1 MTKNSNTE
9 KLKAIMASPE
19 LWCKCFLKITD
30 KQGRSVP
37 FEFNPQQMELV
48 RGLEKY
54 NIVLKSRQLG
64 ITSAA
69 CALSLYYCHR
79 EPNVTCLLMSYSQD
93 SARGIFAKLKD
104 LWQSIP
110 DCVRQKDIANNRSEL
125 RFANGS
131 QILVCVCGGKQ
142 VARGL
147 TIKFAHLS
155 EVAFFDEERSQKNL
169 LALEQALRPDG
180 VIVLESTA
188 NGFNHFS
195 ELWDKAASSENMYC
209 PHFYGWVQD
218 KRMFAAEYQQFA
230 KRWIA
235 KHGSLP
241 ISADLDAEE
250 QALMEHGATIE
261 QIVWRRLKI
270 SNSSPEQFRQ
280 EFPATPDEAFTT
292 SGENVF
298 DAAVLHE
305 RSIAAHKALSTPAEF
320 AGMGITFWELPRP
333 EKRYYIGVDTSEGL
347 GGNKDYSAIEVIS
360 NDLYQC
366 AELYSNKIKPHKLAE
381 TLLKLAR
388 YYNGSLC
395 VIEKASGG
403 HVVLDRMKNLY
414 HYPNLFKSKQYDSSG
429 MLKRKV
435 GWETTKKTRPVMIG
449 DFVELW
455 ENNDCWINSRQLL
468 KEMQTFVDKDGRI
481 EHAGR
486 HGDDCIFAFAMALQ
500 GHKSG
505 LWYF

>member
-1 MTKNSNTE
+1 MAKNDNAA
-9 KLKAIMASPE
+9 KLKAIMSSPE
-19 LWCKCFLKITD
+19 LWCKHFLKITD
-30 KQGRSVP
+30 KQGKLVP
-37 FEFNPQQMELV
+37 FEFNKQQRDLV
-48 RGLEKY
+48 QGLEKY

-64 ITSAA
+64 ITSVA
-69 CALSLYYCHR
+69 CALSLYYCHTQ
-79 EPNVTCLLMSYSQD
+79 PNITCLLMSYSQD

-104 LWQSIP
+104 LWQNIP
-110 DCVRQKDIANNRSEL
+110 DCIRQKDIANNRSEL

-155 EVAFFDEERSQKNL
+155 EVAFFDEERSAKNL

-195 ELWDKAASSENMYC
+195 ELWDRASDGENMYK
-209 PHFYGWVQD
+209 PFFFGWVQD
-218 KRMFAAEYQQFA
+218 KIMFAAEYKQFA
-230 KRWIA
+230 QRWIA
-235 KHGSLP
+235 KHGELP
-241 ISADLDAEE
+241 NKEDLDAEE
-250 QALMEHGATIE
+250 AALMQQGATLE

-280 EFPATPDEAFTT
+280 EFPATPNEAFTT

-298 DAAVLHE
+298 DATILHE
-305 RSIAAHKALSTPAEF
+305 RGIAAHKPLPTPPEF
-320 AGMGITFWELPRP
+320 AGQGITFWELPRP
-333 EKRYYIGVDTSEGL
+333 GKRYYIGVDVSEGL
-347 GGNKDYSAIEVIS
+347 GGQNDYSAVEVV
-360 NDLYQC
+360 NADLYQC

-381 TLLKLAR
+381 MLLKLAK
-388 YYNGSLC
+388 YYNGALC

-414 HYPNLFKSKQYDSSG
+414 KYPNLYKSKQYDASG

-435 GWETTKKTRPVMIG
+435 GWETTKKTRPVLIG

-455 ENNDCWINSRQLL
+455 ENSDCWINSKQLL

-481 EHAGR
+481 EHAGK
-486 HGDDCIFAFAMALQ
+486 HGDDCIFAFGLALQ
-500 GHKSG
+500 GYKSG
-505 LWYF
+505 IWYL